1 MYVGTCTCIPFFYM
15 SYRRDWHVM
24 RGTTASQSTERGLA
38 LIAGREAW
46 SDESPSRS
54 AVTKVAGVLE
64 AAAFF
69 TAAVLGWTYHL
80 TARNRPNS
88 SVIVLAPV
96 AFSIICLLF
105 SVRQLLLALNGRDL
119 PVPYGARVTVRSILA
134 LALITSAFAVMPGWA
149 TLNTWPIGVAL
160 GADAALTSW
169 ALGWHLR
176 PARWWPAFVVSPYHL
191 GAVGGL
197 LGAATFQPTGSVLS
211 TAFPVIIALHLWVII
226 ASMTAW
232 GLNRLN
238 DNDNADRQRA
248 HNTAAS
254 IEHQKNAHW
263 LHDDLCAQLRLV
275 SIQVQS
281 RSIELEDVAQLL
293 DDLDH
298 QIRLRQLDAIF
309 ATDTVRVAEII
320 QPWLRR
326 AQNNGVLIDRVPSL
340 DDVSMIV
347 STDVGR
353 EFSHAVSVL
362 TSNALNAGATRLS
375 FDVAQTEHHLSIAVT
390 DDAGGLTP
398 SELPVG
404 RALWSLQQNLGED
417 QLVVTPTATGTRVQ
431 ANVALT
437 ERNHRGAVV
446 AR

>member
-1 MYVGTCTCIPFFYM
+1 MYIYPFPV
-15 SYRRDWHVM
+15 HVASARLLTM
-24 RGTTASQSTERGLA
+24 GGTTASQSAERSLA

-46 SDESPSRS
+46 NDESPSRS
-54 AVTKVAGVLE
+54 AITKVAGVLE
-64 AAAFF
+64 AAAFL
-69 TAAVLGWTYHL
+69 TAAILSWTYHL
-80 TARNRPNS
+80 AARSRPSS
-88 SVIVLAPV
+88 SVIVFAPV
-96 AFSIICLLF
+96 AFTIVCLLF
-105 SVRQLLLALNGRDL
+105 SVRQLLLALTGRDL
-119 PVPYGARVTVRSILA
+119 PFPYGARVAGRSVLA

-149 TLNTWPIGVAL
+149 SLNTWPIGIAL

-176 PARWWPAFVVSPYHL
+176 PSRWWPAFVVSPYHL

-197 LGAATFQPTGSVLS
+197 LGAAAFQPTGSVWS
-211 TAFPVIIALHLWVII
+211 TAFPVLIALHLWVII
-226 ASMTAW
+226 ASLIAW
-232 GLNRLN
+232 GLNLLN
-238 DNDNADRQRA
+238 DSEKAERQRA
-248 HNTAAS
+248 YNTAAS

-347 STDVGR
+347 STEVGR

-362 TSNALNAGATRLS
+362 TSNALNAGATRIS
-375 FDVAQTEHHLSIAVT
+375 FDVTQTEHHLSIAIT
-390 DDAGGLTP
+390 DDAGGLNT

-404 RALWSLQQNLGED
+404 RALWSLQQDLGQG
-417 QLVVTPTATGTRVQ
+417 QLIVTRTATGTRVQ

>member
-1 MYVGTCTCIPFFYM
+1 MG
-15 SYRRDWHVM
+15 
-24 RGTTASQSTERGLA
+24 GTTASQSAERSLA

-46 SDESPSRS
+46 NDESPTRS

-105 SVRQLLLALNGRDL
+105 SVRQLLLVLIGRDL
-119 PVPYGARVTVRSILA
+119 PFPYGARVVVRSVLA

-149 TLNTWPIGVAL
+149 SLNTWPIGIAL

-176 PARWWPAFVVSPYHL
+176 PARWWPAFIVSPYHL

-197 LGAATFQPTGSVLS
+197 LGAAAFQPTGSVWS
-211 TAFPVIIALHLWVII
+211 TAFPVLIALHLWVII
-226 ASMTAW
+226 ASLIAY
-232 GLNRLN
+232 GLNLLN
-238 DNDNADRQRA
+238 DNEKADRERA
-248 HNTAAS
+248 YSSAAS

-309 ATDTVRVAEII
+309 ATETVRVAEII

-340 DDVSMIV
+340 DEVSMIV
-347 STDVGR
+347 STEVGR

-362 TSNALNAGATRLS
+362 TSNALNAGATRIS
-375 FDVAQTEHHLSIAVT
+375 FDVTQTEHHLSIAIT
-390 DDAGGLTP
+390 DDAGGLTSP
-398 SELPVG
+398 ELPVG
-404 RALWSLQQNLGED
+404 RALWSLQQDLGQD
-417 QLVVTPTATGTRVQ
+417 QLVVTPTATGTKVQ

>member
-1 MYVGTCTCIPFFYM
+1 MGGTA
-15 SYRRDWHVM
+15 
-24 RGTTASQSTERGLA
+24 ASQSAERSLA

-46 SDESPSRS
+46 SDESPSAS
-54 AVTKVAGVLE
+54 AVTKVAGIIE

-69 TAAVLGWTYHL
+69 TAAILAWTYHL
-80 TARNRPNS
+80 TAPDRPS
-88 SVIVLAPV
+88 APVIVFAPV

-105 SVRQLLLALNGRDL
+105 SVRQLLLVLIGRD
-119 PVPYGARVTVRSILA
+119 PPFPYSARIAVRSVLA
-134 LALITSAFAVMPGWA
+134 LALVTCAFAVMPGWA
-149 TLNTWPIGVAL
+149 SLNSWPIGIAL

-169 ALGWHLR
+169 ALGWRLR
-176 PARWWPAFVVSPYHL
+176 PLRWWPAFVVSPYHL

-197 LGAATFQPTGSVLS
+197 LGAATFQQSGSVWS
-211 TAFPVIIALHLWVII
+211 TGFPVLIALHSWVVI
-226 ASMTAW
+226 ASLTAW
-232 GLNRLN
+232 GLNQLN
-238 DNDNADRQRA
+238 DSEKSDRQRA
-248 HNTAAS
+248 YDSAATL
-254 IEHQKNAHW
+254 EHQKNAHW

-281 RSIELEDVAQLL
+281 RSIEFEDVAQLL

-309 ATDTVRVAEII
+309 ATDIVRVAEII

-340 DDVSMIV
+340 DEVSMIV
-347 STDVGR
+347 SAEVGR

-362 TSNALNAGATRLS
+362 SSNALNAGATRIS
-375 FDVAQTEHHLSIAVT
+375 FEVAQTEHHLTIAVS
-390 DDAGGLTP
+390 DDAGGLKT
-398 SELPVG
+398 SELPYG
-404 RALWSLQQNLGED
+404 RALWSLQQDLGLD
-417 QLVVTPTATGTRVQ
+417 QLVVTPTPTGTRVQ

>member
-1 MYVGTCTCIPFFYM
+1 MAM
-15 SYRRDWHVM
+15 
-24 RGTTASQSTERGLA
+24 
-38 LIAGREAW
+38 IAGREAW
-46 SDESPSRS
+46 NDERRTQSS
-54 AVTKVAGVLE
+54 VTRLAGVLE
-64 AAAFF
+64 AAAFL

-80 TARNRPNS
+80 MAHNRS
-88 SVIVLAPV
+88 GSRVIVYAPLAFTLV
-96 AFSIICLLF
+96 CLLF
-105 SVRQLLLALNGRDL
+105 SVRQLLVAVIGRDI
-119 PVPYGARVTVRSILA
+119 PFPYAARVAIRSILGV
-134 LALITSAFAVMPGWA
+134 ALITSAFAVMPGWA
-149 TLNTWPIGVAL
+149 SLNTWPIGTAL
-160 GADAALTSW
+160 GADAVLTSW
-169 ALGWHLR
+169 ALGWQLR
-176 PARWWPAFVVSPYHL
+176 PARWWPAFLISPYHL

-197 LGAATFQPTGSVLS
+197 LGAATFQHSGSVWS
-211 TAFPVIIALHLWVII
+211 TAFPVLVTVHLWVMI
-226 ASMTAW
+226 ASLSAW
-232 GLNRLN
+232 GLNKLL
-238 DNDNADRQRA
+238 DNEKADRQRA
-248 HNTAAS
+248 YDTAAN

-309 ATDTVRVAEII
+309 ATETVRVAEII

-347 STDVGR
+347 SSEVGR
-353 EFSHAVSVL
+353 DFSHAVSVL
-362 TSNALNAGATRLS
+362 TSNALNAGATRIS
-375 FDVAQTEHHLSIAVT
+375 FDVTQSDDHLSIAIT

-404 RALWSLQQNLGED
+404 RALWSLQQDLGEGH
-417 QLVVTPTATGTRVQ
+417 LVVVPTATGTKVQ

-437 ERNHRGAVV
+437 ERNHRGAIV